1 MGSGHARLG
10 RGPGGFD
17 VTGFACAGGELSA
30 LGVGW
35 RMKMPMHNDYII
47 PWRAKGDE
55 QMKGGIDGGGQ
66 TTELLTCQHDDLFN
80 RRVGWVLAASYVF
93 GLWMSHSIS

>member
-47 PWRAKGDE
+47 P
-55 QMKGGIDGGGQ
+55 
-66 TTELLTCQHDDLFN
+66 
-80 RRVGWVLAASYVF
+80 
-93 GLWMSHSIS
+93 

>member
-1 MGSGHARLG
+1 MDDIDAIAPNRGKNHGKWSAHGLAVAATHAHGWALDTRVG
-10 RGPGGFD
+10 RGPSGFD

-47 PWRAKGDE
+47 P
-55 QMKGGIDGGGQ
+55 
-66 TTELLTCQHDDLFN
+66 
-80 RRVGWVLAASYVF
+80 
-93 GLWMSHSIS
+93 

>member
-1 MGSGHARLG
+1 MASGVPHALSATHAHGWALDTRVG
-10 RGPGGFD
+10 RGPSGFD

-47 PWRAKGDE
+47 P
-55 QMKGGIDGGGQ
+55 
-66 TTELLTCQHDDLFN
+66 
-80 RRVGWVLAASYVF
+80 
-93 GLWMSHSIS
+93 